1 MRQRLDA
8 LNALNRADSVLTATE
23 RDEAQALA
31 DYFDSHGTPND
42 QMLAHYLLGRCYADM
57 REAPMALHCYQEAI
71 TRADT
76 LSPDC
81 DFAQLSRVYGQ
92 SSAIFYQQGLYRN
105 AMEYDDLSAKYGWL
119 GKDTLCALRSYAM
132 KAAAYDQLQMKDSA
146 ILVYDNVV
154 KQLNTNNFKREG
166 AVISGLLAFELQEK
180 GELERVWT
188 LLNEYERH
196 SGYFSSIGEIE
207 NGREIFYYWKGL
219 YYLKTNQLDSAEYY
233 FRKELRTGKDFNNQN
248 CGSHGLA
255 MLFKQKHILDSASY
269 YSEYSYAM
277 NDSCFVEMST
287 HEVEQA
293 KAMYDYSRNREL
305 AQQEKNKAD
314 RQTIRLLVV
323 CVVMILLL
331 IVLGII
337 VVLFYLQLQKRKAE
351 KSRYDELLRQLNS
364 VQAEITTLRVHE
376 AEFHSL
382 IDKKE
387 SDIADQDLE
396 DAALRDAQAELDR
409 LRDKEKQLSGLVKEK
424 EEAITDLQ
432 TQLARYEQRQADLVQ
447 KEQTELERLS
457 NIPFYQDLI
466 DKSNKG
472 TLLSDDEWNS
482 VNALVKEVLPEFYVF
497 LTTKK
502 NYLNEKEYKVCLLTR
517 LHFLGKTSAAFIG
530 LAPSYITKYRKDL
543 HVKLF
548 QGDGD
553 SKAFVQI
560 LGAIG

>member
-1 MRQRLDA
+1 
-8 LNALNRADSVLTATE
+8 
-23 RDEAQALA
+23 
-31 DYFDSHGTPND
+31 
-42 QMLAHYLLGRCYADM
+42 
-57 REAPMALHCYQEAI
+57 
-71 TRADT
+71 
-76 LSPDC
+76 
-81 DFAQLSRVYGQ
+81 
-92 SSAIFYQQGLYRN
+92 
-105 AMEYDDLSAKYGWL
+105 
-119 GKDTLCALRSYAM
+119 M
-132 KAAAYDQLQMKDSA
+132 KAEAYDQLQMKDSA
-146 ILVYDNVV
+146 ILIYEDAIRQMKAYKYNKVAAG
-154 KQLNTNNFKREG
+154 F
-166 AVISGLLAFELQEK
+166 SGTLAKKLIDK
-180 GELERVWT
+180 GETAQALPY
-188 LLNEYERH
+188 LQDYEQN
-196 SGYFSSIGEIE
+196 SGYFDSVGSIAR
-207 NGREIFYYWKGL
+207 GREIYYYWKGL
-219 YYLKTNQLDSAEYY
+219 YCLKTNQLDSAEYY

-337 VVLFYLQLQKRKAE
+337 VVLFYLQQQKRKAE

-432 TQLARYEQRQADLVQ
+432 TQLVRYEQRQADLVQ

-517 LHFLGKTSAAFIG
+517 LHFQGKTSAAFIG

>member
-1 MRQRLDA
+1 
-8 LNALNRADSVLTATE
+8 
-23 RDEAQALA
+23 
-31 DYFDSHGTPND
+31 
-42 QMLAHYLLGRCYADM
+42 
-57 REAPMALHCYQEAI
+57 
-71 TRADT
+71 
-76 LSPDC
+76 
-81 DFAQLSRVYGQ
+81 
-92 SSAIFYQQGLYRN
+92 
-105 AMEYDDLSAKYGWL
+105 
-119 GKDTLCALRSYAM
+119 
-132 KAAAYDQLQMKDSA
+132 
-146 ILVYDNVV
+146 
-154 KQLNTNNFKREG
+154 
-166 AVISGLLAFELQEK
+166 
-180 GELERVWT
+180 
-188 LLNEYERH
+188 
-196 SGYFSSIGEIE
+196 
-207 NGREIFYYWKGL
+207 
-219 YYLKTNQLDSAEYY
+219 
-233 FRKELRTGKDFNNQN
+233 
-248 CGSHGLA
+248 
-255 MLFKQKHILDSASY
+255 
-269 YSEYSYAM
+269 
-277 NDSCFVEMST
+277 
-287 HEVEQA
+287 VEQS
-293 KAMYDYSRNREL
+293 KAMYDYTRNREL

-337 VVLFYLQLQKRKAE
+337 VVLFYLQQQKRKAE
-351 KSRYDELLRQLNS
+351 KARYDELLRQLNS
-364 VQAEITTLRVHE
+364 VQAEISTLRVHE

-396 DAALRDAQAELDR
+396 DAALRDTQAELKR
-409 LRDKEKQLSGLVKEK
+409 LRDKEKQLSRLVKEK

-432 TQLARYEQRQADLVQ
+432 TQLVRYEQRQAELVQ

-482 VNALVKEVLPEFYVF
+482 VNALVQEVLPEFYVF

-517 LHFLGKTSAAFIG
+517 LHFQGKTSAAFIG